1 MTKKIPC
8 KVISSS
14 SLSVDFLSA
23 ALQDINF
30 SNDMHIVNFHSTP
43 GMFIYNNQLQKSFI
57 SYEKAPAAQ
66 ILDYYV

>member
-1 MTKKIPC
+1 MTKKISC
-8 KVISSS
+8 KVIRSF
-14 SLSVDFLSA
+14 SLSADGPSALSPDF
-23 ALQDINF
+23 DF
-30 SNDMHIVNFHSTP
+30 SKDMHIVNFHSTP

>member
-8 KVISSS
+8 KVIRSF
-14 SLSVDFLSA
+14 SLSADGLSGP
-23 ALQDINF
+23 LQDFDF

-43 GMFIYNNQLQKSFI
+43 GMFTYNMQLKKSFI

>member
-14 SLSVDFLSA
+14 SLSADSLSA

-43 GMFIYNNQLQKSFI
+43 GMFTYNMKLQKSFI
-57 SYEKAPAAQ
+57 SYEKASTVQ